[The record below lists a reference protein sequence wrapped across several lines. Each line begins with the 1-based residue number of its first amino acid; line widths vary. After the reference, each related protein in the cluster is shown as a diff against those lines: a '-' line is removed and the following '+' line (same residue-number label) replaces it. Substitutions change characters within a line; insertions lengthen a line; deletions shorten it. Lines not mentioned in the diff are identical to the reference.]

1 MPSRSLLQTMTPDRF
16 SECLL
21 HIRWTPINIASALQ
35 CELSWIEALEAGNEE
50 VPAELAAWLETLAKA
65 HEALPAPATY
75 RGRSSKH

>member
-1 MPSRSLLQTMTPDRF
+1 MTNERF

-65 HEALPAPATY
+65 HEALPAPEAY
-75 RGRSSKH
+75 RGKSSKH